1 MMLGQLAKN
10 LDVRHGGSN
19 IGDQEIYVIGFHGC
33 EFYIARGFFKADVIS
48 RVHTK
53 GCSEDEVFELKFSR
67 GYNLCSKED
76 WLEATRAVARLFR
89 NLLSGHAKVGAMR
102 AYIAKEAEGE

>member
-1 MMLGQLAKN
+1 ME
-10 LDVRHGGSN
+10 
-19 IGDQEIYVIGFHGC
+19 DQEVYVFGFHGYG
-33 EFYIARGFFKADVIS
+33 FHIARASSKPIFIS